1 MKLTGPIRKPETHQ
15 TTHQELETFTTH
27 IPEISIQDLHI
38 SMDNLQSHQLIVR
51 RPDTADKEQ
60 RGISSI
66 YNLRIYVACSLASH
80 LDQFWVPIFTHTYP
94 CIQGNYTF
102 LFVEPRQVA

>member
-38 SMDNLQSHQLIVR
+38 SMDNLQSYQLIVR
-51 RPDTADKEQ
+51 GPDTADKEQ
-60 RGISSI
+60 RGISSV

-80 LDQFWVPIFTHTYP
+80 QCTILDPIFTQTHP
-94 CIQGNYTF
+94 CTQENYTF
-102 LFVEPRQVA
+102 LFAEPGQVA